1 MPDKQIMS
9 CKCGRFRSEF
19 YSKRLEGHTCKR
31 CKEEVKW
38 RMMKNKMKNKE
49 NKPNIDKLREFFN
62 K

>member
-9 CKCGRFRSEF
+9 CKCGKFKSEF
-19 YSKRLEGHTCKR
+19 YSKRLEGYICKR

-38 RMMKNKMKNKE
+38 RMMKNKK

>member
-1 MPDKQIMS
+1 MPSKQIMS

-19 YSKRLEGHTCKR
+19 YNKRLEGHKCKR

-38 RMMKNKMKNKE
+38 RMMKNKK
-49 NKPNIDKLREFFN
+49 NKPNIEKLLEFFN

>member
-1 MPDKQIMS
+1 MPNKQVMS

-19 YSKRLEGHTCKR
+19 YSKRLEGHKCKR

-38 RMMKNKMKNKE
+38 RMMKNKK
-49 NKPNIDKLREFFN
+49 NKPNIEKLREFFN